1 MQRQLKL
8 NDSIL
13 TRSSKNKIISHLTTA
28 RLLLLGFLI
37 IILVG
42 TLLLLLPFSTKKDT
56 SISFIDALFTAT
68 SATCVTGLSVV
79 PTAGTFSAFGQ
90 VVILILIQIGGLGF
104 MTITSFFYSML
115 SRKLSL
121 RRRLSMSEEMAQTSM
136 QGLRNI
142 AIKIMLLA
150 LGSEILGVIFLTIG
164 FCIQGVS
171 FGTALWYGIF
181 HSVSAFCNAGFDIVS
196 ITGVSLVDYNNN
208 YLILITLALLIG
220 IGGVGFIVLVD
231 ISEHKFFSKW
241 SLHTKVVIVM
251 TLALTFGGAFLFW
264 LAERTNPDTIGNMPL
279 LGQWINCYF
288 HSVSCRTAGFA
299 SIPVDKMNNLSLSL
313 SMGLM
318 FIGAAPG
325 STGGGIKVTTLYI
338 LITYVIAT
346 LKQKKEYV
354 VDKKA
359 IGTNTLAKAASTV
372 LLAMFILFISAMLI
386 FAAEN
391 RKGTQN
397 LLMLIFEQIS
407 AYSTCGL
414 TMGVTS
420 SITTL
425 SKLVL
430 IMDMY
435 LGRIGAFTF
444 FMSFARSNR
453 ETSKIKYPEA
463 NINV

>member
-1 MQRQLKL
+1 M
-8 NDSIL
+8 
-13 TRSSKNKIISHLTTA
+13 
-28 RLLLLGFLI
+28 
-37 IILVG
+37 
-42 TLLLLLPFSTKKDT
+42 
-56 SISFIDALFTAT
+56 
-68 SATCVTGLSVV
+68 
-79 PTAGTFSAFGQ
+79 
-90 VVILILIQIGGLGF
+90 
-104 MTITSFFYSML
+104 
-115 SRKLSL
+115 
-121 RRRLSMSEEMAQTSM
+121 
-136 QGLRNI
+136 
-142 AIKIMLLA
+142 
-150 LGSEILGVIFLTIG
+150 
-164 FCIQGVS
+164 
-171 FGTALWYGIF
+171 
-181 HSVSAFCNAGFDIVS
+181 
-196 ITGVSLVDYNNN
+196 
-208 YLILITLALLIG
+208 
-220 IGGVGFIVLVD
+220 
-231 ISEHKFFSKW
+231 
-241 SLHTKVVIVM
+241 
-251 TLALTFGGAFLFW
+251 
-264 LAERTNPDTIGNMPL
+264 
-279 LGQWINCYF
+279 
-288 HSVSCRTAGFA
+288 
-299 SIPVDKMNNLSLSL
+299 
-313 SMGLM
+313 
-318 FIGAAPG
+318 
-325 STGGGIKVTTLYI
+325 TTLYI

-420 SITTL
+420 SITTF

>member
-1 MQRQLKL
+1 
-8 NDSIL
+8 
-13 TRSSKNKIISHLTTA
+13 
-28 RLLLLGFLI
+28 
-37 IILVG
+37 
-42 TLLLLLPFSTKKDT
+42 
-56 SISFIDALFTAT
+56 
-68 SATCVTGLSVV
+68 
-79 PTAGTFSAFGQ
+79 
-90 VVILILIQIGGLGF
+90 
-104 MTITSFFYSML
+104 
-115 SRKLSL
+115 
-121 RRRLSMSEEMAQTSM
+121 
-136 QGLRNI
+136 
-142 AIKIMLLA
+142 
-150 LGSEILGVIFLTIG
+150 
-164 FCIQGVS
+164 
-171 FGTALWYGIF
+171 
-181 HSVSAFCNAGFDIVS
+181 
-196 ITGVSLVDYNNN
+196 
-208 YLILITLALLIG
+208 
-220 IGGVGFIVLVD
+220 
-231 ISEHKFFSKW
+231 
-241 SLHTKVVIVM
+241 
-251 TLALTFGGAFLFW
+251 
-264 LAERTNPDTIGNMPL
+264 
-279 LGQWINCYF
+279 
-288 HSVSCRTAGFA
+288 
-299 SIPVDKMNNLSLSL
+299 
-313 SMGLM
+313 
-318 FIGAAPG
+318 APG

-346 LKQKKEYV
+346 LRQKKEYV

-372 LLAMFILFISAMLI
+372 LLAMFILFISAMII

-444 FMSFARSNR
+444 FMSFARSHR